1 MFRPSQNR
9 TVDLEL
15 ESEVRKNRLRAPG
28 KVVISDLEF
37 AQAKGA
43 LDTFMGVPRGAVV
56 NFLKNRENKIAVN
69 FVLEGD
75 INNPRFALNEA
86 FATRLASGLAESLGV
101 SLRGVAEGVGSLGQK
116 GVQAGGE
123 AVKGVGG
130 DLQQLFGGR
139 KKR

>member
-1 MFRPSQNR
+1 MQQG
-9 TVDLEL
+9 TLDLDL
-15 ESEVRKNRLRAPG
+15 ESEVRANRLRAPG
-28 KVVISDLEF
+28 KVVILDLEF

-101 SLRGVAEGVGSLGQK
+101 SLRGVTEGVGSLGQK
-116 GVQAGGE
+116 GVQAGGG

-130 DLQQLFGGR
+130 ALQQLFGGR